1 MAVAENVTIID
12 GQTYNPGDT
21 LPDFGS
27 IVCISSEGNKRN
39 YEGLLS
45 DASKLPTYVD
55 SGSSALLYDGTGNT
69 EVYHFI
75 NGQWYKL

>member
-1 MAVAENVTIID
+1 MAIAQNVTIID

-27 IVCISSEGNKRN
+27 IVCVSNDGNMRN

-45 DASKLPTYVD
+45 DVSKLPKYVD
-55 SGSSALLYDGTGNT
+55 DGSSALLYDGSGNT
-69 EVYHFI
+69 KVYHFL
-75 NGQWYKL
+75 NGTWYEL